1 MKRRPLVEQP
11 ERWDARQDAR
21 GQWRVVNKKGEP
33 VLTHP
38 DPEVRL
44 NAVWLASRAPELQ
57 WALKRLAER
66 CDRFLRD
73 HGYQRFRDNEYVFI
87 AMGVVGD
94 TLPPWTEVLRARGA
108 RQLEIDFTEAD
119 ETDAA

>member
-11 ERWDARQDAR
+11 ERWHARTDAR
-21 GQWRVVNKKGEP
+21 GQWVVVNEKEEP
-33 VLTHP
+33 VMTHP

-44 NAVWLASRAPELQ
+44 HAVWLASRAPELQ

-94 TLPPWTEVLRARGA
+94 TLPPWEEVMRARGSG
-108 RQLEIDFTEAD
+108 QLEIDFTEH
-119 ETDAA
+119 DAA